1 MLTVLSSFAQ
11 EESKNASDNLKYKVN
26 INMKV
31 VLRKFFI
38 KFLIMSIDKSKY
50 IIVL

>member
-38 KFLIMSIDKSKY
+38 MSIDKSKY